1 MSLLL
6 QNLTHRFGP
15 IEAVS
20 DVTLKARRGEILC
33 LFGPSGCG
41 KTTVLRLG
49 AGLEKLQTGSVLMD
63 GETLATAGRE
73 LPPEKRPVGFV
84 FQDFVLFPHLTVEKN
99 VAFGIDAKGKAA
111 RQAVAEQLEKV
122 DLLSLLDRFPH
133 ELSGGQQ
140 QRVALARAL
149 IRKPQALL
157 LDEPFA
163 SIDVTRR
170 RQLREDLRHRLKE
183 ENIAVILVTHDPEE
197 ALALGDEIALMREG
211 ALIETGQPEALFSD
225 PQTAQGASLFPNS
238 QSLTGNIKAGV
249 FTSPLGDLP
258 APSLSDGNGV
268 AILRDGA
275 LTGASDSAGGL
286 EVIDCR
292 LEGPGWKVWVA
303 LPGHPERLW
312 VRMPRPVDIGTRV
325 EPSLNHGN
333 IFIYRNQ

>member
-6 QNLTHRFGP
+6 QNLSHRFGP
-15 IEAVS
+15 VVAVS
-20 DVTLKARRGEILC
+20 GVTLEARRGEILC

-49 AGLEKLQTGSVLMD
+49 AGLEKLQSGSVLMD
-63 GETLATAGRE
+63 GETLATPGRE
-73 LPPEKRPVGFV
+73 MPPEKRPVGFV

-122 DLLSLLDRFPH
+122 DLLSFSDRFPH
-133 ELSGGQQ
+133 QLSGGQQ

-170 RQLREDLRHRLKE
+170 RRLREDLRHRLKE

-197 ALALGDEIALMREG
+197 ALVLGDEIALMHEG
-211 ALIETGQPEALFSD
+211 ALIETGQPEALFND

-238 QSLTGNIKAGV
+238 QSLTGHIEDGV
-249 FTSPLGDLP
+249 FSCPLGDWPASSLP
-258 APSLSDGNGV
+258 DGTGV

-275 LTGASDSAGGL
+275 LEGAVNAGGAL
-286 EVIDCR
+286 QVTDCR
-292 LEGPGWKVWVA
+292 LEGPGWKVWVSVS
-303 LPGHPERLW
+303 GSSERLW
-312 VRMPRPVDIGTRV
+312 VKMPVPVEIGSRV
-325 EPSLNHGN
+325 EPSLSHEN
-333 IFIYRNQ
+333 IFIYQNQ